1 MRYLKFVFIFL
12 LSYGFV
18 AAQDPNDEYYI
29 PSKKKKTY
37 PWIKNSQLDVV
48 PLKYYLGIEGG
59 FRKDLNTLSNNLDG
73 LIGNINP
80 LTNPWGVLVGA
91 MYQNRWMFE
100 TGYYRTN
107 VEMITQ
113 VNVRGVPDFRWQTKY
128 TAIPLRAKRKLLSI
142 GKIEKESGFY
152 WEVGTLAFLPAKDEQ
167 IGSFTF
173 RALRSLGQGI
183 PADTL
188 TLNQKTTVNGGA
200 KLLLETGLDLNIKLL
215 PRWDIGFYGRAT
227 LGLGE
232 ILRGEATFSGKTIST
247 LNALHTARGNG
258 YYFGMSIRYNYLI
271 RDQYKSR
278 EPE

>member
-1 MRYLKFVFIFL
+1 MRYLRFLFIFL
-12 LSYGFV
+12 LSHGV
-18 AAQDPNDEYYI
+18 AKAQDPNDEYYI
-29 PSKKKKTY
+29 PSKKKKVY
-37 PWIKNSQLDVV
+37 PWIKNPQLDVV
-48 PLKYYLGIEGG
+48 PLKYYIGVEGG
-59 FRKDLNTLSNNLDG
+59 FRTDFNTLTNTLDG
-73 LIGNINP
+73 LIGSLNAP
-80 LTNPWGVLVGA
+80 TNPWGVTVGA
-91 MYQNRWMFE
+91 LYQNRWMFE

-128 TAIPLRAKRKLLSI
+128 TAIPLRVKRKLISI

-173 RALRSLGQGI
+173 KALRTLGQGI
-183 PADTL
+183 PPDTL

-215 PRWDIGFYGRAT
+215 PRWDIGLYGRAT

-232 ILRGEATFSGKTIST
+232 IIRGDASFSGKSITG
-247 LNALHTARGNG
+247 LNAVQTARGNG
-258 YYFGMSIRYNYLI
+258 YYFGMSIRYSYLM

-278 EPE
+278 ERE